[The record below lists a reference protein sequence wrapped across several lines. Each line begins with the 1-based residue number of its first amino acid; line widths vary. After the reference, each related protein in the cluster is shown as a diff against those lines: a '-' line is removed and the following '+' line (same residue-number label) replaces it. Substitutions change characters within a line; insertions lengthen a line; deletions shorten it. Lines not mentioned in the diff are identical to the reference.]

1 MTKFVPSF
9 SRRKGYT
16 PKQSLDFSSLMEK
29 QAKPVYERMGI
40 IFPVITSSTVNFIAE
55 FKTVSLLEI
64 ARGLDIPHQLVSQRI
79 KILLKLD
86 IVSAHKDPQDKRKTN
101 YKLTQL
107 GVAQNELFAAYL
119 SSADK
124 VFNELDAELGVDLM
138 ALLSLVNKS
147 FANKSLEQRIF
158 SKGD

>member
-9 SRRKGYT
+9 SSRKGYT
-16 PKQSLDFSSLMEK
+16 PKQALDFSSLMEK

-64 ARGLDIPHQLVSQRI
+64 ARGLNIPHQLASQRI

-86 IVSAHKDPQDKRKTN
+86 IVSPHKDPQD
-101 YKLTQL
+101 
-107 GVAQNELFAAYL
+107 
-119 SSADK
+119 
-124 VFNELDAELGVDLM
+124 
-138 ALLSLVNKS
+138 
-147 FANKSLEQRIF
+147 
-158 SKGD
+158 